1 MFILPEGSLV
11 INKRRRHVW
20 IKYVHTS
27 NRKKVE
33 GERNFIFY
41 LLEKGPI
48 GVMRDMSKRT
58 CQCRASERRVVGPSC
73 GDMIRPHA
81 KPYHNQPPKKI
92 QVLLI
97 FLTNSGRRFF
107 LFPVFF
113 FFSNFPPHNFLKKF
127 QKIGGVHSK
136 IHTLKSTPPTTQN
149 FTLKSHQEM
158 KNVLKR
164 GAER

>member
-20 IKYVHTS
+20 IKYVRTS

-33 GERNFIFY
+33 GEKHFIFY

-48 GVMRDMSKRT
+48 GVMREMSKRT

-107 LFPVFF
+107 LFPVCFF
-113 FFSNFPPHNFLKKF
+113 FQISLHTIFLKNFKKLAGYTPKF
-127 QKIGGVHSK
+127 TH
-136 IHTLKSTPPTTQN
+136 
-149 FTLKSHQEM
+149 
-158 KNVLKR
+158 
-164 GAER
+164 